1 VRSTQIRTAD
11 GSRACQFPQHS
22 TPMISV
28 GTGCGICEYEC
39 DETFRKRDGKCV
51 CEESL
56 YECNGKCTS
65 VRDSGWLFK
74 ADTRLTTALALW
86 VIGAGDF
93 SGVVQWAAWVG
104 ENFLEVPRLLPD
116 RSTRISVA
124 RPHSERLTLP
134 LEPFSSRAR
143 ANTLTGRL

>member
-1 VRSTQIRTAD
+1 
-11 GSRACQFPQHS
+11 
-22 TPMISV
+22 MISV
-28 GTGCGICEYEC
+28 GTGCGVCEYEC
-39 DETFRKRDGKCV
+39 DETYRKRDGECV

-56 YECNGKCTS
+56 YECNGRCTS

-74 ADTRLTTALALW
+74 ADTRLTTVLALW
-86 VIGAGDF
+86 VIDAEDF

-104 ENFLEVPRLLPD
+104 ENFLEVVEVPRLLPD
-116 RSTRISVA
+116 RSTWISIT

-143 ANTLTGRL
+143 ANTLTGQL